1 MAAHIPQRLMHTL
14 LGLVNRPYLSS
25 ALARAKRPLIV
36 HISDTPRMSYR
47 FVYRVA
53 RLLRPEYLIHTG
65 DIVDDIKLE
74 NRPGEIDAY
83 RNVVAGFLS
92 RLEATPAGAI
102 YLVPGNHDVRAI
114 LESSSRRAVTVP
126 EGARLH
132 LAGLNISV
140 SHHYD
145 PTATGGLA
153 DSDFYLYGHT
163 PSPDHHRQDNTQCL
177 NGISTVTVIEVPS
190 RRLHMLPYPAG
201 TDSVRKLLLLK
212 PGL

>member
-1 MAAHIPQRLMHTL
+1 MAAHIPQRLRHTL
-14 LGLVNRPYLSS
+14 LGIVNRPYLSS
-25 ALARAKRPLIV
+25 ALAHAKRPLIV
-36 HISDTPRMSYR
+36 HISDTPRMSYP

-114 LESSSRRAVTVP
+114 LEGSSSRAVTVP

>member
-1 MAAHIPQRLMHTL
+1 
-14 LGLVNRPYLSS
+14 
-25 ALARAKRPLIV
+25 
-36 HISDTPRMSYR
+36 
-47 FVYRVA
+47 
-53 RLLRPEYLIHTG
+53 
-65 DIVDDIKLE
+65 
-74 NRPGEIDAY
+74 
-83 RNVVAGFLS
+83 
-92 RLEATPAGAI
+92 
-102 YLVPGNHDVRAI
+102 VRAI
-114 LESSSRRAVTVP
+114 LESSSSRAVTVP
-126 EGARLH
+126 EGTRLH
-132 LAGLNISV
+132 LAGLSISV

-177 NGISTVTVIEVPS
+177 NGISTVTVIDVPS

>member
-1 MAAHIPQRLMHTL
+1 MAAHVSQRLRHTL
-14 LGLVNRPYLSS
+14 LGLVNRPYLST
-25 ALARAKRPLIV
+25 ALTHAERPLIV
-36 HISDTPRMSYR
+36 HISDTPRMSYP
-47 FVYRVA
+47 FVYRIL

-65 DIVDDIKLE
+65 DVVDDIKLE
-74 NRPGEIDAY
+74 NRPGEIHAY
-83 RNVVAGFLS
+83 ENEVGRFLS
-92 RLEATPAGAI
+92 RLEATPVGAI

-114 LESSSRRAVTVP
+114 LESRSSRAVTVP

-132 LAGLNISV
+132 IAGLSISV

-145 PTATGGLA
+145 PAVGGALA
-153 DSDFYLYGHT
+153 DGDFYLYGHT
-163 PSPDHHRQDNTQCL
+163 PAPDHHRRDKTQCL

-190 RRLHMLPYPAG
+190 RTLHMLPYPAG